1 MVKKPEMP
9 LAPVTMAVR
18 PWISGENVGRFLNI
32 PLLYN
37 GSTSEPMVGSVVMSQ
52 YM

>member
-18 PWISGENVGRFLNI
+18 PWISGEKVGRFLKI
-32 PLLYN
+32 PLLCS
-37 GSTSEPMVGSVVMSQ
+37 GSASELMVELDM
-52 YM
+52 